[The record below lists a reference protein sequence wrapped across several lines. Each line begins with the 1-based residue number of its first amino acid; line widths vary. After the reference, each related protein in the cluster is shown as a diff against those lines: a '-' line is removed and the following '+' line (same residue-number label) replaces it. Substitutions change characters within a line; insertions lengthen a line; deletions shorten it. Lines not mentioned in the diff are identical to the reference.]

1 MVYVTMVNCGILDIM
16 SSPPPPSPP
25 PLVSVML
32 LQKVHL
38 KTHGTNKI
46 TEGEYGLLLYLHIKN
61 DSALES

>member
-1 MVYVTMVNCGILDIM
+1 M
-16 SSPPPPSPP
+16 SSPPPPSPNCFSH
-25 PLVSVML
+25 VAI
-32 LQKVHL
+32 KVHL